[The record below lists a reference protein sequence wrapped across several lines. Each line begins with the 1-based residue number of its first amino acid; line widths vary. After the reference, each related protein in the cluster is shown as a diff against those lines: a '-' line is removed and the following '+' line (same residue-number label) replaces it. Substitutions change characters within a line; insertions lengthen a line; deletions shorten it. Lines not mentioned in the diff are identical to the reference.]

1 MPPSDPL
8 ARFLAGGL
16 AGAVS
21 RTATAPLE
29 RLRTMMMA
37 DAANA
42 RLAPTLRK
50 MWASGGLLGLWRGNL
65 ASVVKIVP
73 QSAIQF
79 AVGRPRWC
87 NMCKH
92 MHTCLQDR
100 CAQPQVLPLAVC
112 CRACPLARRNLP

>member
-1 MPPSDPL
+1 
-8 ARFLAGGL
+8 
-16 AGAVS
+16 V
-21 RTATAPLE
+21 LE

-79 AVGRPRWC
+79 AVRRPR
-87 NMCKH
+87 
-92 MHTCLQDR
+92 R
-100 CAQPQVLPLAVC
+100 RRVLAGSVRAA
-112 CRACPLARRNLP
+112 CRVPPHASAAGSAAGPPYPAMIRL